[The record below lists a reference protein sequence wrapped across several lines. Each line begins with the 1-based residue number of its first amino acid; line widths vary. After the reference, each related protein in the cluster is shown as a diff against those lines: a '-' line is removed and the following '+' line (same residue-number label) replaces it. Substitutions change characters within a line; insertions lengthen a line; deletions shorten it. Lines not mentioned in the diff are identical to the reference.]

1 MTGRSGDKSSILL
14 ANQLK
19 DSQLTPEAAATQ
31 KEIAEQ
37 VELGIAKLDD
47 RDAEIIILRLYEQLS
62 NQEVASA
69 LSLSEPAASMRYLR
83 AIRRLKEI
91 LVEAPGESNGLG

>member
-1 MTGRSGDKSSILL
+1 MPLGPQQIASILKL
-14 ANQLK
+14 RGLGW
-19 DSQLTPEAAATQ
+19 TQ

-91 LVEAPGESNGLG
+91 LVEAPGESNGLD